1 MTRKDLL
8 RTACAFAALGAF
20 AVQAAPRAAAQTPV
34 QREDL
39 IWKAG
44 FKPYGYGTPMYDK
57 AAKALPPHK
66 FVHHTANG
74 TTTYY
79 YFDPTICACV
89 YEGTE
94 ANWQAYKSDTSSRLH
109 MDAELAII
117 KDDMPF
123 TGAGG

>member
-1 MTRKDLL
+1 MTTKGLAL
-8 RTACAFAALGAF
+8 AACAIITGLAAT
-20 AVQAAPRAAAQTPV
+20 QALAQSTG

-44 FKPYGYGTPMYDK
+44 FKYFGYGTPMFEK

-66 FVHHTANG
+66 FVHHTVNG
-74 TTTYY
+74 VTTYY

-89 YEGTE
+89 YVGTS

-109 MDAELAII
+109 MDAELSIV
-117 KDDMPF
+117 KEDMPF
-123 TGAGG
+123 SGGGG